1 MSGHSHWAGIK
12 HKKALTDA
20 KRAGIF
26 TKLGRAVTL
35 AAREGGGNQEF
46 NFKLKL
52 TIDQAR
58 FANMPKDNIERAIKR
73 GTGEL
78 KDGAEIEEIIYEAY
92 GPGNVAMLIKTATD
106 NKNRTLGD
114 LKNILTKTRG
124 KIVSAGSVSF
134 LFKQVGNINI
144 TVPEGVDPYE
154 LELKA
159 IDAGAEDTIYSENIL
174 TIYTK
179 SENLQKTK
187 ENLEKEGLK
196 IRNAMI
202 IYAPLQKIT
211 LNQQDKIDY
220 GKMIK
225 ALDDQEDIQEVYDN
239 L

>member
-58 FANMPKDNIERAIKR
+58 FANMPKENIERAIKR